1 MMVATF
7 VVVLLA
13 AITAVALG
21 IISLSYLFGW
31 RIIGGRVLA
40 RKRDDELKRRKATMG
55 VFLAAAILVAFIPWL
70 AGAKAIEVL
79 TVTTIGWIAL
89 AVAATVTIRRN
100 SR

>member
-1 MMVATF
+1 MMVTAF
-7 VVVLLA
+7 VVILLA

-40 RKRDDELKRRKATMG
+40 RQRHDELERRKATIG

-70 AGAKAIEVL
+70 AGAKAVEVL
-79 TVTTIGWIAL
+79 TVTIIGWIAL
-89 AVAATVTIRRN
+89 AVVATFTIRRS